1 MNSKINE
8 EKIFEKLKQYKTD
21 VKESSLN
28 IYFKNIKKIIKDLEF
43 TRIREF
49 LQSEKIINY
58 LEQYKHL
65 VRRNYLNSLIIF
77 LQSYKFK
84 ESYIKIFQ
92 DLRDEYND
100 EYNKNM
106 EEGNKSENEQENW
119 ITLEEINKY
128 LDSIRPTLSK
138 TKDPKKFMDY
148 MIMKLQTKYPMRNEL
163 NCILIINEKDYYNLE
178 DKSNNY
184 IVFKKIGSFISLGNY
199 KTNKKYGVRKF
210 DLEKEDNDLIRI
222 WKNKFHNKEN
232 DNLIYNL
239 DNGKDFNTN
248 TYSKYL
254 INLFEKA
261 FNKKVG
267 SRLIRKIVM
276 SELFLDQKNQM
287 KKMANIAGNSPST
300 INNIYVKNN

>member
-8 EKIFEKLKQYKTD
+8 EKIFEKLKEFKTD

-49 LQSEKIINY
+49 LQNEKIINY

-84 ESYIKIFQ
+84 DNYIKIFQ
-92 DLRDEYND
+92 DLRDEYNE

-106 EEGNKSENEQENW
+106 EEGNKSKNEEENW
-119 ITLEEINKY
+119 ISLEEINKY
-128 LDSIRPTLSK
+128 LDNIRPTLSK

-148 MIMKLQTKYPMRNEL
+148 MIMKLQISYPMRNEL
-163 NCILIINEKDYYNLE
+163 HCIKLINEKNYNLE
-178 DKSNNY
+178 DKSDNY
-184 IVFKKIGSFISLGNY
+184 IVFKKIGSFFSLSNY

-232 DNLIYNL
+232 NNLIYNL

-254 INLFEKA
+254 INLFEKG
-261 FNKKVG
+261 FNRRIG

-276 SELFLDQKNQM
+276 SELFLENKNLI
-287 KKMANIAGNSPST
+287 KKMSNIAGNSPST
-300 INNIYVKNN
+300 INNIYVKN

>member
-8 EKIFEKLKQYKTD
+8 EKIFAKLKQFKTD

-28 IYFKNIKKIIKDLEF
+28 IYFKNIKKIIKDLKF
-43 TRIREF
+43 TIIRDF
-49 LQSEKIINY
+49 LQNDVIINY

-84 ESYIKIFQ
+84 DNYIKIFQ
-92 DLRDEYND
+92 DLRDEYNN
-100 EYNKNM
+100 EYTKNM
-106 EEGNKSENEQENW
+106 EEGSKSINEKENW
-119 ITLEEINKY
+119 ISLEEINKY
-128 LDSIRPTLSK
+128 LDSISPTLSK
-138 TKDPKKFMDY
+138 TKDSKKFMDY

-163 NCILIINEKDYYNLE
+163 NCLKIINEKDFNNLE
-178 DKSNNY
+178 DKSDNY
-184 IVFKKIGSFISLGNY
+184 IVFKKMGSFISLGNY

-232 DNLIYNL
+232 NNLIYNL

-276 SELFLDQKNQM
+276 SELFLDHKNQM
-287 KKMANIAGNSPST
+287 QKMANIAGNSPSI
-300 INNIYVKNN
+300 INNVYVKS